1 MCLFVCE
8 RIWCAYLYVSSFV
21 CLSACLGA
29 YVFVSAFMYVSAF
42 CMLMLVCV
50 CECMCEGIGVSVRLL
65 FRGIIS

>member
-50 CECMCEGIGVSVRLL
+50 CECMFV
-65 FRGIIS
+65 